1 MDIQEFKGLSVENF
15 CTIHTQLW
23 NRILRQKYEK
33 EFFSHKDK
41 KPVPLDKLPERMKK
55 LYPDAKI
62 TFEKVSLNG
71 MEKEQWKYIVLPN
84 VGVERL
90 SDWGTPLF
98 IEDIKTGN
106 YCRIADPM
114 GLLKD
119 INEQMPKW
127 KEEFRDLCKKY
138 ETELKELEY
147 RRLEFCVKEGET
159 DKDNIQYRLD
169 DFLLLERSMP
179 CDPEQL
185 LQEFNASPDIKANR
199 ADDDVTEY
207 LFQNMRVHFLK
218 NESRY
223 SLFVR
228 ENIHHSQLKFNEK
241 ELSLKKIQEIDRQLP
256 IWEEET
262 KSFLF
267 ELQKKKKTDQIGQ
280 NVLQTLVKQKMREL
294 GLEYHIQK
302 EELSGNIALTV
313 KLKKRRMLRITLH
326 AVNLELVQQQLDELA
341 QHVDILDQLSGD
353 YRLEKEKKERT
364 SRMQDVVQQLAEQ
377 RMKELGLEY
386 RIEKD
391 PWFIKLVVKLENQ
404 RCLRINLPVTHPEWV
419 EGKLANLAQDVAA
432 LNQIP
437 EAFCIVPQNPY
448 IEWKKEKK

>member
-1 MDIQEFKGLSVENF
+1 MDIQELKKLSVENF
-15 CTIHTQLW
+15 NTIHTQLW

-33 EFFSHKDK
+33 DFFSHKER
-41 KPVPLDKLPERMKK
+41 KPVQLDKLPERMKA
-55 LYPDAKI
+55 LYPDARI

-71 MEKEQWKYIVLPN
+71 KEKEQWKNIILPN

-90 SDWGTPLF
+90 SNWGTPLG
-98 IEDIKTGN
+98 IEDVCTGN
-106 YCRIADPM
+106 YCRIADPL
-114 GLLKD
+114 GFLKD
-119 INEQMPKW
+119 INEQMPQW
-127 KEEFRDLCKKY
+127 KEEFREFCKKY

-147 RRLEFCVKEGET
+147 RRLEYCIKEGWTPKEI
-159 DKDNIQYRLD
+159 IQCKLD

-185 LQEFNASPDIKANR
+185 LQEFNTSPDIKANR

-241 ELSLKKIQEIDRQLP
+241 ELSLKKLQEIDRQLP

-262 KSFLF
+262 NNFLF

-294 GLEYHIQK
+294 RLEYQIQK

-313 KLKKRRMLRITLH
+313 KLKKRRMLRITLY
-326 AVNLELVQQQLDELA
+326 ADNPELAQQQLDELA
-341 QHVDILDQLSGD
+341 LHVDTLDGLSGD
-353 YRLEKEKKERT
+353 YRIEKEKKQAT
-364 SRMQDVVQQLAEQ
+364 SMAQDTVQRLAEQ
-377 RMKELGLEY
+377 KMQELGLEY

-391 PWFIKLVVKLENQ
+391 PWFIKLIVKLENQ
-404 RCLRINLPVTHPEWV
+404 RCLRINLPIAHPEWV
-419 EGKLANLAQDVAA
+419 EGKLGNLAQDVAT
-432 LNQIP
+432 LNHIP
-437 EAFCIVPQNPY
+437 EAFRIIPLNDY